1 MPFWHAQT
9 AAWEA
14 AWKVQGFSPL
24 PRLSLTPADQQGVLT
39 LNIFPLLK
47 AYRGDAEAAARAVLQ
62 PIPHIAAAQ
71 TVRGFVNI
79 SFTLQFWAE
88 FLREALTQPEVG
100 YTQIPIATS
109 ERLVVEYPS
118 PNTNK
123 PLHLG
128 HLRNL
133 CLGESVCRLWE
144 RLGSRVARVN
154 LVNDRGIHIS
164 KSMLGWKHFYAP
176 QTPEIEGKKGD
187 HFVGDCYV
195 AFEKAYKAEVEA
207 LLAQGLS
214 EEEAQVQAPLF
225 QEAQAILRAWEAGD
239 PETLTLWRTMNSWVY
254 AGFAETFARLGVRF
268 DRTYYESETY
278 TLGKKLVEEGLAAGL
293 FFRAEDG
300 AVWADLTEVGL
311 GRKILLRRDGTSVYI
326 TQDLGTAD
334 LKYQDYPDLTRSV
347 YVIGNEQDHH
357 MRLLIAL
364 LHQLKRPYAERIY
377 HLSYGM
383 VELPTGRMKTREGTV
398 VDADDLLDEMHQR
411 AYELMEEE
419 STPEERHT
427 IAEQVGQAALRFY
440 LLRVDPQK
448 NIVFDPAESIDLKG
462 FTGPFLQYGAVRA
475 KRLLEKAA
483 EKNLSPQIADIPTT
497 LAPEEEALLQYLYAL
512 PHFLEGAARNFNPA
526 LLAHYG
532 YELTRRYNE
541 LYQRL
546 PVLTSAEPQRS
557 FRLALTAVYR
567 LAMEAVLEGLSIAV
581 PARM

>member
-1 MPFWHAQT
+1 MA
-9 AAWEA
+9 E
-14 AWKVQGFSPL
+14 VQ
-24 PRLSLTPADQQGVLT
+24 V
-39 LNIFPLLK
+39 
-47 AYRGDAEAAARAVLQ
+47 
-62 PIPHIAAAQ
+62 
-71 TVRGFVNI
+71 VRGFVNI
-79 SFTLQFWAE
+79 SFAPQFWVE
-88 FLREALTQPEVG
+88 FLREALLHPEAG
-100 YTQIPIATS
+100 YTRISVAAV

-144 RLGSRVARVN
+144 RIGARVARVN

-164 KSMLGWKHFYAP
+164 KSMLGWKRFYAP
-176 QTPEIEGKKGD
+176 QTPETAGKKGD

-195 AFEKAYKAEVEA
+195 AFERAYKAEVEA
-207 LLAQGLS
+207 LMAQGLS
-214 EEEAQVQAPLF
+214 ETEAQVQSPLF
-225 QEAQAILRAWEAGD
+225 QEAQALLRAWEAGD

-254 AGFAETFARLGVRF
+254 AGFAETFARLGVQF

-278 TLGKKLVEEGLAAGL
+278 MLGKKIVEEGLAAGL

-300 AVWADLTEVGL
+300 SVWIDLTEIGL
-311 GRKILLRRDGTSVYI
+311 GRKVLLRRDGTSVYI

-334 LKYQDYPDLTRSV
+334 LKYHDYPNLTRSV

-357 MRLLIAL
+357 MRLLVVL
-364 LHQLKRPYAERIY
+364 LHQLKRPYAEKVY

-398 VDADDLLDEMHQR
+398 VDADDLLEEMHQR
-411 AYELMEEE
+411 AYELMEGEVSE
-419 STPEERHT
+419 EERHS

-483 EKNLSPQIADIPTT
+483 EKNLSPYPSDAPTT
-497 LAPEEEALLQYLYAL
+497 LEPQEEALLQYLYAL
-512 PHFLEGAARNFNPA
+512 PHFVETAARNFNPA

-546 PVLTSAEPQRS
+546 PVLHSEEPYRS
-557 FRLALTAVYR
+557 FRLALSAVYR
-567 LAMEAVLEGLSIAV
+567 VAMEAVLEGLSIAV